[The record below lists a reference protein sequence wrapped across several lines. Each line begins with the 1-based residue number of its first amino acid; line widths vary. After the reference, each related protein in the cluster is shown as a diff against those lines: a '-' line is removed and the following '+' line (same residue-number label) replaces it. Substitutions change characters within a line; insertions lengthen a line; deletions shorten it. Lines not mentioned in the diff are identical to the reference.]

1 MNKEKERKIIESSK
15 KEKSEKIEKFFK
27 NYKNIR
33 RSSVNDLEVRV
44 KALEEAVA
52 ALIAKQENK
61 EEV

>member
-1 MNKEKERKIIESSK
+1 MNKEKERSTIKTPK
-15 KEKSEKIEKFFK
+15 KEESEKIEKFFK

-33 RSSVNDLEVRV
+33 RPSSNNLEARV

-52 ALIAKQENK
+52 ALQAKQENK